1 MATEQHILKDS
12 TQSVIGY
19 PPQYARG
26 LGKISAVTHK
36 VRTPSTDFQSAAES
50 ATYDTV
56 DTTINAA
63 AAEGA
68 TSVSV
73 ASATGITAGREYV
86 IGLNAS
92 ANEPMIVRVASVS
105 GTTVYL
111 DEPLPYAAASSDLF
125 FGWRVSHALL
135 ATETDVEGEGLI
147 IWNATIGGET
157 VTWEDQFRVV
167 RQGVGYGLN
176 ATRLTELMPMVRA
189 LQEPQDGTY
198 EETIK
203 AAWDLYLVPRLTGRG
218 LRVQRIHS
226 WNYLEPAHAV
236 ACAYH
241 LVRNSRRADSD
252 ELERWKAELAAA
264 MDDALGAVDFWYD
277 DTGENEVRDDENETP
292 RFGAWRRQVN

>member
-26 LGKISAVTHK
+26 LGKISAVTHQ
-36 VRTPSTDFQSAAES
+36 VRTPSTDFTTAAA

-56 DTTINAA
+56 DTTLSSA

-68 TSVSV
+68 TSVVV
-73 ASATGITAGREYV
+73 ASATNITAGREYI

-92 ANEPMIVRVASVS
+92 ANEPMVVRVASIS
-105 GTTVYL
+105 GTTIYL
-111 DEPLPYAAASSDLF
+111 DEPLPYAAASADLF
-125 FGWRVSHALL
+125 FGWQVSHALL
-135 ATETDVEGEGLI
+135 AAETDTEGEGLV

-157 VTWEDQFRVV
+157 VTWEDQFRIV
-167 RQGVGYGLN
+167 RQGVGYTLN
-176 ATRLTELMPMVRA
+176 ATRLTELMPMVRP

-198 EETIK
+198 EETIR
-203 AAWDLYLVPRLTGRG
+203 AAWEMYLVPRLTGRG
-218 LRVQRIHS
+218 LRPQRIHS
-226 WNYLEPAHAV
+226 WSYLEPWHAM

-252 ELERWKAELAAA
+252 ELERWKAELATAA
-264 MDDALGAVDFWYD
+264 DDALGAVDFWYD
-277 DTGENEVRDDENETP
+277 DTGENEVRDDENATP
-292 RFGAWRRQVN
+292 RFGSWRRQVN